1 MFECLQLLAGV
12 VNFTQMFDYIEYT
25 NIQNLVLST
34 NSWLNLWL
42 FVGFELKECLIN
54 FTNNSKC

>member
-25 NIQNLVLST
+25 NIQNLVLSI
-34 NSWLNLWL
+34 NSWLNL
-42 FVGFELKECLIN
+42 
-54 FTNNSKC
+54 